1 MVFAVSNQKGGVG
14 KTTSALNIAAGL
26 AMLGKRVL
34 LLDLDPQGN
43 ATSGMGVEKN
53 KESIYDVLINR
64 ADIREAI
71 LPTRVA
77 SLFLLPAS
85 TALSGATVE
94 MVALKDREQLL
105 KNALAEIRE
114 EYDYILIDCPPS
126 LDLLTVNAFTA
137 ADKVL
142 VPIQCEFYALEG
154 LGQLVNTIRLIQ
166 KRLNPDLAIDGVI
179 CTMYDSRTKLSE
191 QVVQEVKRYFS
202 SRVYASYIPRNVRL
216 AEAPSYG
223 VPIQLFD
230 NYCPGA
236 LAYKAL
242 CREIIQ
248 RNEGAI

>member
-1 MVFAVSNQKGGVG
+1 MIFAVSNQKGGVG
-14 KTTSALNIAAGL
+14 KTTSAINIAAGL

-53 KESIYDVLINR
+53 KESIYEVLINR
-64 ADIREAI
+64 ADIRGTI
-71 LPTRVA
+71 LPTRIS

-105 KNALAEIRE
+105 KNALTEIRE

-166 KRLNPDLAIDGVI
+166 KRLNPHLVIDGVI

-202 SRVYASYIPRNVRL
+202 SKVYASYIPRNVRL

-230 NYCPGA
+230 TYCPGA

-242 CREIIQ
+242 CREIMQ
-248 RNEGAI
+248 RNEGAL

>member
-1 MVFAVSNQKGGVG
+1 MIFAVSNQKGGVG
-14 KTTSALNIAAGL
+14 KTTSAINIAAGL

-34 LLDLDPQGN
+34 LLDLDPHGN

-53 KESIYDVLINR
+53 KESIYEVLINR
-64 ADIREAI
+64 ADIRGTI
-71 LPTRVA
+71 LPTRIS

-105 KNALAEIRE
+105 KNALTEIRE
-114 EYDYILIDCPPS
+114 EYDYVLIDCPPS

-166 KRLNPDLAIDGVI
+166 KRLNPHLVIDGVI

-202 SRVYASYIPRNVRL
+202 SKVYASYIPRNVRL

-242 CREIIQ
+242 CREIMQ
-248 RNEGAI
+248 RNEGAL

>member
-14 KTTSALNIAAGL
+14 KTTSAINIAAGL

-71 LPTRVA
+71 LPTRIA

>member
-14 KTTSALNIAAGL
+14 KTTSAINIAAGL

-248 RNEGAI
+248 RNEGAL

>member
-1 MVFAVSNQKGGVG
+1 MIFAVSNQKGGVG
-14 KTTSALNIAAGL
+14 KTTSAINIAAGL

-53 KESIYDVLINR
+53 KVFTDEVLINR
-64 ADIREAI
+64 ADIRGTI
-71 LPTRVA
+71 LPTRIS

-105 KNALAEIRE
+105 KNALTEIRE
-114 EYDYILIDCPPS
+114 EYDYVLIDCPPS

-166 KRLNPDLAIDGVI
+166 KRLNPHLVIDGVI

-202 SRVYASYIPRNVRL
+202 SKVYASYIPRNVRL

-242 CREIIQ
+242 CREIMQ
-248 RNEGAI
+248 RNEGAL

>member
-14 KTTSALNIAAGL
+14 KTTSAINIAAGL